1 MKFCDK
7 YRHITRREERRGGCL
22 EAQTYYIQGL
32 IQKERV
38 HNNISADQIATQ
50 WWPDIITEELKHTL
64 HLFFFSS
71 VLCSQYVA
79 DFMKRLELCLMVV
92 SVLLKT
98 KFVSTQISVPKIG
111 KPMSK
116 TACINPRYCVIE
128 KCFFANIILIK
139 KFSVISVFV
148 LLRQFFFK

>member
-1 MKFCDK
+1 M
-7 YRHITRREERRGGCL
+7 GL
-22 EAQTYYIQGL
+22 EVQTYYIQGF

-38 HNNISADQIATQ
+38 HTDCEKDAQNNISADQIATQ

-64 HLFFFSS
+64 HLFFFFS
-71 VLCSQYVA
+71 VLCSHYVA

-111 KPMSK
+111 IPMSK

-128 KCFFANIILIK
+128 KCFFANMILIK

-148 LLRQFFFK
+148 LLRLFFFKWNNP